1 MGRMISWPPASAE
14 WRLFL
19 KLWRNPDLFGVRP
32 SILVIT
38 ALAGMAWLPAFAEPA
53 VPAQPVPES
62 SNALPLAPA
71 VLGDRPKSDPTV
83 LAPAAKQL
91 EPALEGLSGPPS
103 LALPTKPAQV
113 RIQELRPLGLR
124 EVETIAEVNNPNLKA
139 VASQVDQAKS
149 NLRAQISA
157 WYPNINLNTAA
168 NSFPGLANSFE
179 SRTTSPNRP
188 NSNSSTTDINSLRYG
203 AGMNIGINWD
213 LINPQRV
220 PQIAAARDQY
230 EKAQNQYLIALRDL
244 RLQVAQAYFDLQLA
258 DENVRIGQ
266 ESVRASLVSL
276 RDARARF
283 QAGVSTK
290 LEVLQAETQLARDQQ
305 LLTTSLADQSVARRS
320 LAAFLDL
327 PMTVTPTAKEPAR
340 VLASWLPSLQE
351 SIVAAYAFREE
362 LDQII
367 LDISIANSNANASI
381 GAVQP
386 FLSIVNTFGWNRF
399 SGQQT
404 RHSDAIT
411 EDTLSF
417 GVDNTIGLNL
427 SWSLFDG
434 GRAAAQYRQQKQIAE
449 ESRFRFA
456 SRRDAIRQEVETS
469 FYELLKN
476 NRDIA
481 TTTREVISARE
492 SLRLARLRFQAGVT
506 TQREVVDTQRDL
518 TQAEVRYARAVT
530 DYNKRLAELRRRTGL
545 DQVALCK
552 PPALSGRKPATD
564 PTTQIPIEPL
574 PLQPA
579 CQLDSSL

>member
-1 MGRMISWPPASAE
+1 
-14 WRLFL
+14 
-19 KLWRNPDLFGVRP
+19 VRP
-32 SILVIT
+32 STLAIT
-38 ALAGMAWLPAFAEPA
+38 ALAGIASLPFSAGPGFSQEGVP
-53 VPAQPVPES
+53 PAQPPLASEE
-62 SNALPLAPA
+62 LPLAPA
-71 VLGDRPKSDPTV
+71 VLGNRPRSNPKLLP
-83 LAPAAKQL
+83 PAATELDPSLQ
-91 EPALEGLSGPPS
+91 PLSGPPS
-103 LALPTKPAQV
+103 LALPTKPNQV
-113 RIQELRPLGLR
+113 RILELRPLGLR
-124 EVETIAEVNNPNLKA
+124 DVETLAEVNNPNLKA

-157 WYPNINLNTAA
+157 WYPNINLNTST
-168 NSFPGLANSFE
+168 NSFPGLNNRFE
-179 SRTTSPNRP
+179 SNTNFPNR
-188 NSNSSTTDINSLRYG
+188 SNPFNPTTNTTTTNSLRYG
-203 AGMNIGINWD
+203 AGMSIGINWD

-230 EKAQNQYLIALRDL
+230 EQAQNQYLIALRDL

-266 ESVRASLVSL
+266 QSVRASLVSL

-305 LLTTSLADQSVARRS
+305 LLTTALSDQSVARRT

-327 PMTVTPTAKEPAR
+327 PQNVTPTAKEPAR

-367 LDISIANSNANASI
+367 LDISIANSNANASL

-386 FLSIVNTFGWNRF
+386 FLTIVNNFGWNRF
-399 SGQQT
+399 TGQT
-404 RHSDAIT
+404 TVSSVNT
-411 EDTLSF
+411 NTTDTLTY
-417 GVDNTIGLNL
+417 GIDNAIGLNL

-434 GRAAAQYRQQKQIAE
+434 GRAAAQYRQQKQAAE

-481 TTTREVISARE
+481 TTTREVISSRE

-518 TQAEVRYARAVT
+518 TQAEVRYAAAVT
-530 DYNKRLAELRRRTGL
+530 GYNRRLAELRRRTGL

-552 PPALSGRKPATD
+552 PPVLPATKPAAD
-564 PTTQIPIEPL
+564 PATQVPIEPL

>member
-1 MGRMISWPPASAE
+1 MASVPFSATPGWSQE
-14 WRLFL
+14 
-19 KLWRNPDLFGVRP
+19 GV
-32 SILVIT
+32 S
-38 ALAGMAWLPAFAEPA
+38 
-53 VPAQPVPES
+53 PAQPPLASEE
-62 SNALPLAPA
+62 LPLAPA
-71 VLGDRPKSDPTV
+71 VLGNRPRSNPKLLP
-83 LAPAAKQL
+83 PAATQL
-91 EPALEGLSGPPS
+91 DPSLQPLSGPPS
-103 LALPTKPAQV
+103 LALPTKPNQV
-113 RIQELRPLGLR
+113 RILELRPLGLR
-124 EVETIAEVNNPNLKA
+124 DVETLAEVNNPNLKA
-139 VASQVDQAKS
+139 VASEVDQAKS

-157 WYPNINLNTAA
+157 WYPTINLNTSID
-168 NSFPGLANSFE
+168 SFPGLN
-179 SRTTSPNRP
+179 NRFGSVNNFPACPRNAPP
-188 NSNSSTTDINSLRYG
+188 NSGCSPSNTTNTTTTNSVRYG
-203 AGMNIGINWD
+203 AGMSIRINWD

-230 EKAQNQYLIALRDL
+230 EQAQNRYLIALRDL

-305 LLTTSLADQSVARRS
+305 LLTTALSDQSVARRT

-327 PMTVTPTAKEPAR
+327 PQNVTPTAKEPAR

-367 LDISIANSNANASI
+367 LEISIANSNANAAI

-386 FLSIVNTFGWNRF
+386 FLSIVNNFGWSRLN
-399 SGQQT
+399 GQT
-404 RHSDAIT
+404 TVSSVDT
-411 EDTLSF
+411 NTTDTLTY
-417 GVDNTIGLNL
+417 GVDNAIGLNL

-434 GRAAAQYRQQKQIAE
+434 GRAAAQYRQQKQVAE
-449 ESRFRFA
+449 QNRFQFA

-481 TTTREVISARE
+481 TTTREVISSRE

-545 DQVALCK
+545 DQVGLCK
-552 PPALSGRKPATD
+552 PPVLPATKPAAD
-564 PTTQIPIEPL
+564 PATRVPIEPL